1 MRVTRAAA
9 KFNKTERHVIPV
21 PAEQNSTLLYV
32 RIKIYI
38 CLPFVELF
46 PHSFLWAKPRYK
58 NKIAIDLDLDLSC
71 INCC

>member
-46 PHSFLWAKPRYK
+46 PHLFLWAKPRYK
-58 NKIAIDLDLDLSC
+58 NKIAIELDLSC